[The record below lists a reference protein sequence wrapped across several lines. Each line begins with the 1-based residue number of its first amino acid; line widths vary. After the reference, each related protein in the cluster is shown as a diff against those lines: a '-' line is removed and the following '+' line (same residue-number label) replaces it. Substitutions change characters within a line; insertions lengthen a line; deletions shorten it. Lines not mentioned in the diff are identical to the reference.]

1 MPRGNGT
8 GPMGMGSMTG
18 RGAGYC
24 SGNKA
29 SGFATAGRG
38 AGSWSGP
45 GMGFAKGRCWGAQNM
60 YSRGGMGYGKLGAM
74 SPDLEKTAL
83 TSQADVL
90 QRELD
95 MIRKRLDDMEK
106 NRQE

>member
-1 MPRGNGT
+1 
-8 GPMGMGSMTG
+8 
-18 RGAGYC
+18 
-24 SGNKA
+24 
-29 SGFATAGRG
+29 
-38 AGSWSGP
+38 
-45 GMGFAKGRCWGAQNM
+45 
-60 YSRGGMGYGKLGAM
+60 M